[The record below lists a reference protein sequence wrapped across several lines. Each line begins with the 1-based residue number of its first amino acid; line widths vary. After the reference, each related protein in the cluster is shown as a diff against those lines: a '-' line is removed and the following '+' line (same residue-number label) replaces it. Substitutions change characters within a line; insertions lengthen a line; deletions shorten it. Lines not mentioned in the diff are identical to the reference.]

1 MPKLKGRYGEESIQK
16 TQKCV
21 DSTWLSKP
29 VVHEPLAKHR
39 LFRSSDLDCAR
50 EMVARKYCA
59 HKLDILPGTSQLDV
73 VHNHV
78 AADDLSFNY
87 MRYGGKV
94 EIKPGALE
102 EFYLIQIPLRGY
114 AQVRNGNQ
122 TVDSSP
128 EFATILNPDL
138 KTEMVWHA
146 DCEMLLVQ
154 IDAERVKSEAEQFLG
169 RQLKSPIRFE
179 PTIRMK
185 AKQLETW
192 RHRLRHMFQDADRNV
207 IPTSH
212 SEMIL
217 ELLQAAPSN
226 IQCFFDARPTE
237 LANNQMKRAMEI
249 IKSQFYLDLTL
260 ADIARAAG
268 ASPRALQYSFKNAY
282 NLTPMQMLRLERL
295 RWARHLLLA
304 PGPHQTVTQ
313 IALDL
318 GFQHL
323 GRFAQEYRE
332 AFGETPNQTLS
343 RSKRQFD

>member
-1 MPKLKGRYGEESIQK
+1 MPKLKDIYGEESIQK
-16 TQKCV
+16 TQKCE
-21 DSTWLSKP
+21 DSAWLSKP
-29 VVHEPLAKHR
+29 VVHEPLAKYR

-59 HKLDILPGTSQLDV
+59 HKLDMMSGDEKLDA

-78 AADDLSFNY
+78 AAGDLSFNY

-94 EIKPGALE
+94 EIKPGELDQ
-102 EFYLIQIPLRGY
+102 FYLIQIPLRGG
-114 AQVRNGNQ
+114 ATVRNGNQ

-128 EFATILNPDL
+128 DFATILNPDL
-138 KTEMVWHA
+138 KTQMVWHA

-154 IDAERVKSEAEQFLG
+154 VDARRVKKEAEQFLG
-169 RQLKSPIRFE
+169 RQLSAPIRFE

-185 AKQLETW
+185 AQQLSLW
-192 RHRLRHMFQDADRNV
+192 RQRLRNMFRDADRG
-207 IPTSH
+207 ITPTTS
-212 SEMIL
+212 SEMII
-217 ELLQAAPSN
+217 ELLEAAPSN
-226 IQCFFDARPTE
+226 VQCFFDARPPE
-237 LANNQMKRAMEI
+237 LASGQIRKAMDI
-249 IKSQFYLDLTL
+249 IKANFELELTL
-260 ADIARAAG
+260 DDIARAAG
-268 ASPRALQYSFKNAY
+268 ASPRALQYSFKAAY

-304 PGPHQTVTQ
+304 ATAHQTVTQ

-343 RSKRQFD
+343 KSKAQLD